1 LGYLLLTFAVSV
13 FTMKNTLFS
22 TLNDHNSHTASSLSQ
37 VVGSSHNNMTFT
49 HTLTVIGQA
58 VTPYLIEGVLNKLKD
73 VFTPTS
79 LAFHHLHQCLG
90 EDVIEIRGTLPS
102 TEHENINIKPLLGDV
117 SSSYNLDIGLQA
129 SRPSLSIPG
138 LLVMDM
144 DSTVIAIECIDEIAK
159 LAGVGEQVAEVTAKA
174 MRGEIA
180 FNDSLTHRVACLEGV
195 AVSHLDQIRDS
206 IPIMPGIQS
215 LLTELKKNHWKL
227 AIASGGFTFFAD
239 HLKQRLGLDFAI
251 SNTLAIENEKLT
263 GKVEGEIVNADVKA
277 RTVKTLAEK
286 WEIPI
291 SQTVAM
297 GDGANDLVMMA
308 ESALGVACHGK
319 PLVNEKADVAI
330 RIGSLHSLL
339 YFLDK

>member
-1 LGYLLLTFAVSV
+1 
-13 FTMKNTLFS
+13 MKDTLFIDIN
-22 TLNDHNSHTASSLSQ
+22 NDEIHLASSLSQ
-37 VVGSSHNNMTFT
+37 IVSKEHDNSPFSQ
-49 HTLTVIGQA
+49 TLTVFGQA
-58 VTPYLIEGVLNKLKD
+58 ITPYLIKSIIDKLEA
-73 VFTPTS
+73 VFSPVS
-79 LAFHHLHQCLG
+79 VAFHHLHQRLG
-90 EDVIEIRGTLPS
+90 DDVIELRGNLIDV
-102 TEHENINIKPLLGDV
+102 ELEQVKPLLGDV
-117 SSSYNLDIGLQA
+117 SNAFNLDLGLQ
-129 SRPSLSIPG
+129 SSKPSLSEPG

-159 LAGVGEQVAEVTAKA
+159 LAGVGDQVAEVTAKA

-195 AVSHLDQIRDS
+195 PIAHLNQIRDS

-215 LLTELKKNHWKL
+215 LLMHLKQHNWKL

-239 HLKQRLGLDFAI
+239 HLKDRLGLDFAI
-251 SNTLAIENEKLT
+251 SNTLAVDNDRLT

-277 RTVKTLAEK
+277 RTVRELAEK
-286 WEIPI
+286 WQIPAK
-291 SQTVAM
+291 QTVAM

-339 YFLDK
+339 YFLEK

>member
-1 LGYLLLTFAVSV
+1 
-13 FTMKNTLFS
+13 MKNTLFS

-251 SNTLAIENEKLT
+251 SNTLAIEGDKLT

-277 RTVKTLAEK
+277 RTVKTLADK

-330 RIGSLHSLL
+330 RVGSLHSLL

>member
-1 LGYLLLTFAVSV
+1 MPITAVSV
-13 FTMKNTLFS
+13 CVMKDTL
-22 TLNDHNSHTASSLSQ
+22 LNNIDTDDIHLASFLSHVVSNSHNDSAYS
-37 VVGSSHNNMTFT
+37 

-58 VTPYLIEGVLNKLKD
+58 VTPYLLHSVLIKLND
-73 VFTPTS
+73 VFTPS
-79 LAFHHLHQCLG
+79 SAAFHHLHKQMG
-90 EDVIEIRGTLPS
+90 DDVIEIRGALQN
-102 TEHENINIKPLLGDV
+102 TELEQIKPLLGDV
-117 SSSYNLDIGLQA
+117 SKAYNVDVGLQG
-129 SRPSLSIPG
+129 SRPSLSKPG

-195 AVSHLDQIRDS
+195 PVSHLNQIRDS
-206 IPIMPGIQS
+206 IPIMPGIQA
-215 LLTELKKNHWKL
+215 LLTHLKQYNWKL

-239 HLKQRLGLDFAI
+239 HLKARLGLDFAI
-251 SNTLAIENEKLT
+251 SNTLAVKNEQLT

-277 RTVKTLAEK
+277 RTVNALAEK
-286 WEIPI
+286 WQIPAK
-291 SQTVAM
+291 QTVAM